1 MNVVYPA
8 GPGRK
13 EKPKM
18 KTFILDADHNITVYA
33 SQQEAASA
41 VPAGDAFSTA
51 AGLRA
56 ALKNYSAATAVEIWN
71 SLTGVTPVRKFKDAA
86 TAARR
91 IFAEVE
97 KLGGSAP
104 LGTVASVAPE
114 ASVPAPGIKRAPT
127 TRATVKVPGKTNAVK
142 KAVTV
147 GPRETSKTAQ
157 LIEMLRTREGA
168 TLEGICRKFGW
179 QAHTTRAL
187 MSAGGSLTKKHGIT
201 VISQK
206 VGEARTYRIAR

>member
-13 EKPKM
+13 EKPTM

-41 VPAGDAFSTA
+41 VPAGDAFTTA
-51 AGLRA
+51 AGLKA

-71 SLTGVTPVRKFKDAA
+71 GLTGVTPVRKFKDAD
-86 TAARR
+86 TAAKR
-91 IFAEVE
+91 IFAEVQ
-97 KLGGSAP
+97 KLGGSE
-104 LGTVASVAPE
+104 TVATEAPVA
-114 ASVPAPGIKRAPT
+114 AAKTKRAPT
-127 TRATVKVPGKTNAVK
+127 AKAKPVKATRKAGAAK
-142 KAVTV
+142 KAALVKTA

-157 LIEMLRTREGA
+157 LIGMLRTKDGA
-168 TLEGICRKFGW
+168 TLEEICRKFGW

-187 MSAGGSLTKKHGIT
+187 MSAGGSLTKKYGIT
-201 VISQK
+201 VISEK
-206 VGEARTYRIAR
+206 VGDSRSYRIVK

>member
-13 EKPKM
+13 EKPTL

-41 VPAGDAFSTA
+41 VPAGDAFTTA
-51 AGLRA
+51 AGLKA

-71 SLTGVTPVRKFKDAA
+71 GLTGVIPVRKFKDAA

-91 IFAEVE
+91 IFAEVP
-97 KLGGSAP
+97 KLGGSHSDATEALVAAP
-104 LGTVASVAPE
+104 KT
-114 ASVPAPGIKRAPT
+114 KRAPT
-127 TRATVKVPGKTNAVK
+127 AKAKPVRATK
-142 KAVTV
+142 KARSAKKAATAKTA

-157 LIEMLRTREGA
+157 LIEMLRTRDGA

-201 VISQK
+201 VISEK
-206 VGEARTYRIAR
+206 VGDTRTYRIAK